1 MMSKIPYDFDM
12 VYDDWMVFG
21 TIDIKKSDAIKEM

>member
-21 TIDIKKSDAIKEM
+21 TIDIKNQMP